1 MLGSDSDLYGY
12 DWNFS
17 ECEQV
22 LRGALKTI
30 STSLGSSGSQSG
42 VEASPNTSL
51 TAQLSVLALA
61 VTTLQV
67 HSRHPVIARPSR
79 VMFKLLLESASAFF
93 EFRLRLRPG
102 AGPNTT

>member
-1 MLGSDSDLYGY
+1 
-12 DWNFS
+12 
-17 ECEQV
+17 V

-67 HSRHPVIARPSR
+67 HSCHPVIARPSR
-79 VMFKLLLESASAFF
+79 VMFKLLLESARAFLNF
-93 EFRLRLRPG
+93 GSGSSPVLAPIQLEVSFSRAGDGLRLP
-102 AGPNTT
+102 